1 MKKTLAALA
10 VLGAFSGA
18 AFAQSNVQV
27 YGLVDGGLQFINPS
41 VDALD
46 STFGLA
52 SGQQSGSRFGLK
64 GSEDLGNGLKAVFQL
79 ENGFN
84 MDDGKLGQGGRLF
97 GREASLGLAG
107 KFGSLTWGRFGSLG
121 SGTGSQDMLGNMD
134 PFSTGFMDAGIQAT
148 QAFTSLRVDNSV
160 AFKTN
165 VYSGFQAGLMYSFA
179 VDGQEVADADK
190 NNRLTG
196 LAATYTVGKLWAGL
210 SYEMVEFAD
219 ATPAKEDDK
228 VLKFGVNYDFGMVK
242 PMFSYSRA
250 EGAQKIGDFSL
261 AGTGVKSDAYM
272 IGATAPIMGGKLM
285 ASYQMLDIDDQGV
298 KAGRDVFSVGYDYPF
313 SKRTNLYAVYSYSKG
328 DDMLDENGYKGA
340 KAADPAKPTAIEKAA
355 IDLDS
360 GIATANRSVVQIG
373 LRHKF

>member
-27 YGLVDGGLQFINPS
+27 YGLVDGGLQFVNPS
-41 VDALD
+41 VDGQE

-84 MDDGKLGQGGRLF
+84 MDDGKLGQPDANKVGRLF

-134 PFSTGFMDAGIQAT
+134 PFSTGFMDAGLQAT

-179 VDGQEVADADK
+179 VDGQEVADAD
-190 NNRLTG
+190 NNKRLTG
-196 LAATYTVGKLWAGL
+196 LAATYTVGKLWTGL
-210 SYEMVEFAD
+210 SYEMVEQA
-219 ATPAKEDDK
+219 AGSANAEDDK

-285 ASYQMLDIDDQGV
+285 ASYQMLDIDDNGV
-298 KAGRDVFSVGYDYPF
+298 KAGRDVFSVGYDYPM
-313 SKRTNLYAVYSYSKG
+313 SKRTNLYGVYSYSTG
-328 DDMLDENGYKGA
+328 DDLLDENNFA
-340 KAADPAKPTAIEKAA
+340 AADAAGKSAIN
-355 IDLDS
+355 
-360 GIATANRSVVQIG
+360 TANRSVLQVG